1 MAVIPNENYVAFYNP
16 REQHHRDW
24 LLAVLDHVTSI
35 DPRALT
41 EGPLRDLWLRGGV
54 TAEVAADDI
63 ALALPLIREF
73 EGLHLQAYPDPLSGG
88 KPWTI
93 GWGSTRLED
102 GREVKPGDIITKQ
115 QADTLLAVRVNAD
128 REIQERRIPA
138 WKEMSPQQRAALLSF
153 AFNLGSNWY
162 GSQGFST
169 LTRAVGERRW
179 GEVPAALE
187 LYRNPGTNV
196 EAGLLRRRRAE
207 GRMFASGTAA
217 APQPLPVAPG
227 TFPNPLQVYPY
238 RQLDS
243 AFGDQA
249 RRMCFSSSNAML
261 VEHLKPGA
269 LKGPNGDDQYLR
281 TVRRFG
287 DTTSVQ
293 VQMRALKEYGIN
305 ARFTE
310 TASLSTIEGQIRRGI
325 PVSCG
330 YVHRGP
336 IERPTGDGH
345 WLIVIGFTEKELTV
359 HDPFGR
365 PDLRTGAT
373 IDGNGI
379 NIRLDR
385 ELFAK
390 RWMVEPIGG
399 GAFRYAPGKGW
410 AVIAE
415 R

>member
-1 MAVIPNENYVAFYNP
+1 MAVIPNENYVTFYNP
-16 REQHHRDW
+16 RERHHRDW
-24 LLAVLDHVTSI
+24 LLAVLDHLTTL
-35 DPRALT
+35 DPGSLNG
-41 EGPLRDLWLRGGV
+41 GPLRDLWTQGGV
-54 TAEVAADDI
+54 TAEVASEDV

-73 EGLHLQAYPDPLSGG
+73 EGLHLNAYPDPKTGG

-93 GWGSTRLED
+93 GWGSTRLPD
-102 GREVKPGDIITKQ
+102 GSEVRPGSTVTRSE
-115 QADTLLAVRVNAD
+115 ADTLLLMQVNVD
-128 REIQERRIPA
+128 RQVQEERIPS
-138 WKEMSPQQRAALLSF
+138 WREMTAAQRAALLSF
-153 AFNLGSNWY
+153 AYNLGPNWY
-162 GSQGFST
+162 GGAGFET
-169 LTRAVGERRW
+169 LSRLVRERRW

-187 LYRNPGTNV
+187 LYRDPGSNV

-207 GRMFASGTAA
+207 ARLFVSGTSSTPAA
-217 APQPLPVAPG
+217 AEPVRPHL
-227 TFPNPLQVYPY
+227 NPLQVYPY

-243 AFGDQA
+243 ETDQA

-261 VEHLKPGA
+261 VENLRPGT

-293 VQMRALKEYGIN
+293 AQLRALQEYRIK

-310 TASLSTIEGQIRRGI
+310 TATLATVEEQIRRGI
-325 PVSCG
+325 PVPCG

-336 IERPTGDGH
+336 VSRPTGSGH
-345 WLIVIGFTEKELTV
+345 WLVVIGFTDKELIV
-359 HDPFGR
+359 HDPLGR

-373 IDGNGI
+373 LNTNGI

-385 ELFAK
+385 ELFAR
-390 RWMVEPIGG
+390 RWMVELAGG
-399 GAFRYAPGKGW
+399 GGFRYAPGKGW
-410 AVIAE
+410 AIIAE